1 VSAISYLE
9 FGIFDGFYKNEKEEQ
24 AMDERGKIVRWISL
38 CIMFL
43 SCLVFSNLDCHSL
56 TAAELNKV
64 KLATLAGTQQPIFFV
79 AQDKGFLAE
88 EGIEVDV
95 ETITSGG
102 SMVIEVMAAGQAD
115 LGVSAPGELM
125 LAIEKGVPVK
135 LVGAFEYQF
144 IDKQGRSWDG
154 AVLVC
159 EDSEN
164 LKKLE
169 DLRGKKIAV
178 VDVGSVYN
186 YYLRYQLRKR
196 GMDPD
201 KDVNIIPIPFTQMQ
215 SALVKKQV
223 DAAFMLPPIY
233 AMAKKDIPLKIL
245 MEGTRISELN
255 IDLSAGIGVNEKF
268 AKKNPDIVV
277 KFIKGLI
284 KSEHFIVKDIKET
297 NGEYVKNSVQKRM
310 KYKPEFLEAWYTYRG
325 SYGREWDYVN
335 PIQVPR
341 SIVPRLSEI
350 FVAERLLKQPI
361 TSEKVID
368 DSYIKK
374 AYSELGMK
382 WDDTKGR

>member
-1 VSAISYLE
+1 ME
-9 FGIFDGFYKNEKEEQ
+9 T
-24 AMDERGKIVRWISL
+24 RKIVGKTGLWFAFAFSL
-38 CIMFL
+38 AVFL
-43 SCLVFSNLDCHSL
+43 FNSSN
-56 TAAELNKV
+56 AAELKKV

-79 AQDKGFLAE
+79 AQDKGYLAE
-88 EGIEVDV
+88 EGIDVDI

-102 SMVIEVMAAGQAD
+102 SMVIEVLAAGQAD

-154 AVLVC
+154 AVLVS
-159 EDSEN
+159 EDSDQ
-164 LKKLE
+164 LTKLE

-186 YYLRYQLRKR
+186 YYLRYQLRKC

-201 KDVNIIPIPFTQMQ
+201 KDVTILPIPFIQMQ

-233 AMAKKDIPLKIL
+233 AMAKKDMPLKIL
-245 MEGTRISELN
+245 REGTRISDLQV
-255 IDLSAGIGVNEKF
+255 DLSAGIGVNDKF
-268 AKKNPDIVV
+268 AKKNPDKIV
-277 KFIKGLI
+277 KFLKALI
-284 KSEHFIVKDIKET
+284 RSEHFIVGDIKDN
-297 NGEYVKNSVQKRM
+297 NGDFVKASVQKRM

-341 SIVPRLSEI
+341 SIIPRLSEI
-350 FVAERLLKQPI
+350 FVAERLLKKPI
-361 TSEKVID
+361 TPEKVID
-368 DSYIKK
+368 ETYIKK
-374 AYSELGMK
+374 AYAELNMK
-382 WDDTKGR
+382 WNDAKGR

>member
-1 VSAISYLE
+1 
-9 FGIFDGFYKNEKEEQ
+9 
-24 AMDERGKIVRWISL
+24 MDEKSKMVGRISF
-38 CIMFL
+38 CILFL
-43 SCLVFSNLDCHSL
+43 SCLVFANLDGHTL
-56 TAAELNKV
+56 AAAELSKV

-95 ETITSGG
+95 ENITSGG
-102 SMVIEVMAAGQAD
+102 SMVIEVIAARQAD

-164 LKKLE
+164 FKKLE

-245 MEGTRISELN
+245 MEGTKISELN
-255 IDLSAGIGVNEKF
+255 IDLSAGIGVNDKF
-268 AKKNPDIVV
+268 AKRNPAIVV
-277 KFIKGLI
+277 KFIKALV

-341 SIVPRLSEI
+341 SIIPRLSEI
-350 FVAERLLKQPI
+350 FVAERLLKKPI

>member
-1 VSAISYLE
+1 MDEKTKIVGRII
-9 FGIFDGFYKNEKEEQ
+9 FGI
-24 AMDERGKIVRWISL
+24 L
-38 CIMFL
+38 FL
-43 SCLVFSNLDCHSL
+43 SCLVFVHLDGRIL
-56 TAAELNKV
+56 TAAELSKV

-79 AQDKGFLAE
+79 AQEKGFLAE
-88 EGIEVDV
+88 EGIDVDV
-95 ETITSGG
+95 ENITSGG

-125 LAIEKGVPVK
+125 LAIEKGVPIK

-159 EDSEN
+159 EDSDSY
-164 LKKLE
+164 KKLE

-186 YYLRYQLRKR
+186 YYLRYQLKKR

-201 KDVNIIPIPFTQMQ
+201 KDVNILPIPFTQMQ

-245 MEGTRISELN
+245 MEGTKISELN
-255 IDLSAGIGVNEKF
+255 IDLSAGIGVNDKF
-268 AKKNPDIVV
+268 AKKNPDLIV

-284 KSEHFIVKDIKET
+284 RSEQFIVKDIRET
-297 NGEYVKNSVQKRM
+297 NGEYVKSVVQKRM

-341 SIVPRLSEI
+341 SIIPRLSEI
-350 FVAERLLKQPI
+350 FVAERLLKNPI

-374 AYSELGMK
+374 AYAELGMK
-382 WDDTKGR
+382 WDETKGR

>member
-1 VSAISYLE
+1 MGKRRKPVTLKNAWM
-9 FGIFDGFYKNEKEEQ
+9 IFLF
-24 AMDERGKIVRWISL
+24 SL
-38 CIMFL
+38 LFM
-43 SCLVFSNLDCHSL
+43 NLG
-56 TAAELNKV
+56 TVGPNAAELTKV

-79 AQDKGFLAE
+79 AQDKGFLAD

-95 ETITSGG
+95 ETVTSGG
-102 SMVIEVMAAGQAD
+102 SMVIEVIAAGQVA

-125 LAIEKGVPVK
+125 LAIEKGVPVR

-154 AVLVC
+154 AVLVS

-164 LKKLE
+164 LKRLD

-233 AMAKKDIPLKIL
+233 AMAKKDAPLKIL
-245 MEGTRISELN
+245 MEGTKISELN
-255 IDLSAGIGVNEKF
+255 VDLSAGIGVNDKF
-268 AKKNPDIVV
+268 AQKNPDKIV
-277 KFIKGLI
+277 KFLKALI
-284 KSEHFIVKDIKET
+284 RSEQFIVKDIKET

-341 SIVPRLSEI
+341 SIIPRLSEI
-350 FVAERLLKQPI
+350 FVTERLLKKPI
-361 TSEKVID
+361 TPEKVID
-368 DSYIKK
+368 NSYIQK

>member
-1 VSAISYLE
+1 MNGFGQNRKEEKKTEERIKIVERIF
-9 FGIFDGFYKNEKEEQ
+9 FGI
-24 AMDERGKIVRWISL
+24 L
-38 CIMFL
+38 FL
-43 SCLVFSNLDCHSL
+43 SCLFFAHLDGHTL
-56 TAAELNKV
+56 RAAELRKV

-79 AQDKGFLAE
+79 AQEKGFLAE

-95 ETITSGG
+95 ENITSGG
-102 SMVIEVMAAGQAD
+102 SMVIEVMAAGQVD

-159 EDSEN
+159 EDSDSY
-164 LKKLE
+164 KKLE

-186 YYLRYQLRKR
+186 YYLRYQLKKR

-201 KDVNIIPIPFTQMQ
+201 KDVNILPIPFTQMQ

-233 AMAKKDIPLKIL
+233 AMAKKDIPFKIL
-245 MEGTRISELN
+245 MEGTKISELT
-255 IDLSAGIGVNEKF
+255 IDLSAGIGVNDKF
-268 AKKNPDIVV
+268 AKKNPDLIV

-284 KSEHFIVKDIKET
+284 RSEQFIVKDIKET
-297 NGEYVKNSVQKRM
+297 NGEYVKNVVQKRM

-341 SIVPRLSEI
+341 SMIPRLSEI
-350 FVAERLLKQPI
+350 FVAERLLKNPI

-374 AYSELGMK
+374 AYAELGMQ
-382 WDDTKGR
+382 WDETKGR

>member
-1 VSAISYLE
+1 
-9 FGIFDGFYKNEKEEQ
+9 
-24 AMDERGKIVRWISL
+24 MDEKSKIVGRITF
-38 CIMFL
+38 CIIFL
-43 SCLVFSNLDCHSL
+43 SCLVFANLDGPPL
-56 TAAELNKV
+56 TAAELSKV

-159 EDSEN
+159 EDSDSYM
-164 LKKLE
+164 KLE

-201 KDVNIIPIPFTQMQ
+201 KDLSIIPIPFTQMQ

-255 IDLSAGIGVNEKF
+255 IDLSAGIGVNDKF

-297 NGEYVKNSVQKRM
+297 NGDYVKNSVQKRM

-350 FVAERLLKQPI
+350 FVAERLLKKPI
-361 TSEKVID
+361 TPEKVID